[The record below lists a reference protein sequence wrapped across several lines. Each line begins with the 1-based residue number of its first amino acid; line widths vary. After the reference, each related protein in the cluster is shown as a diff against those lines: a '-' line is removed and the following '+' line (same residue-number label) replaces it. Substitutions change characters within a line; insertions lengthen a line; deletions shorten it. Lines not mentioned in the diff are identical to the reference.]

1 MIRNKGRRTYPRG
14 TVMRFLIETIVSDTG
29 LADLMVGRNGP
40 DGVHLST
47 PNVVWLVWLRLK
59 GEGGSRA
66 GQDGLPNTSR

>member
-14 TVMRFLIETIVSDTG
+14 AVMRFLIETIVSDTG

-40 DGVHLST
+40 DGAHLST
-47 PNVVWLVWLRLK
+47 PNVVWLRLK

-66 GQDGLPNTSR
+66 GQGGLPNTSR

>member
-14 TVMRFLIETIVSDTG
+14 TVMRFLIEIIMSDTG
-29 LADLMVGRNGP
+29 LADLMVGRNG
-40 DGVHLST
+40 T

>member
-1 MIRNKGRRTYPRG
+1 
-14 TVMRFLIETIVSDTG
+14 MRFLIETIVSDTG
-29 LADLMVGRNGP
+29 LADLMVGRNG
-40 DGVHLST
+40 T